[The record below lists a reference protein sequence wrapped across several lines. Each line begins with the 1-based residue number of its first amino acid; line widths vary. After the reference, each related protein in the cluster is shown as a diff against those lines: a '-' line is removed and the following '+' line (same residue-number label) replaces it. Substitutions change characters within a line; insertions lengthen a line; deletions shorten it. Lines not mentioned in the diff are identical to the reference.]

1 MIELHPTVL
10 SAGLVLAVAAS
21 PASSQTVV
29 ASEPQTVVAAVEAA
43 GMRTNVDRT
52 QGQAPHIESWHDGR
66 KFLILFYNCDE
77 AQENCRTLQFYF
89 GFNDAKDTT
98 LERINDWNRTKRF
111 TRAYRDD
118 EGDPVLEMDLDT
130 DPDGVSQAWFHEQL
144 ATWRTQMNAYREHIA
159 AR

>member
-1 MIELHPTVL
+1 MSRPKRIIAAIGV
-10 SAGLVLAVAAS
+10 GLALAS
-21 PASSQTVV
+21 PPALAQTVI
-29 ASEPQTVVAAVEAA
+29 ASEPQSVIAAVEAA
-43 GMRTNVDRT
+43 GMRAKFNRPE
-52 QGQAPHIESWHDGR
+52 GQSHHIESWHDGR

-77 AQENCRTLQFYF
+77 AQANCHTLQFYF

-98 LERINDWNRTKRF
+98 LDRLNDWNRTKRF

-118 EGDPVLEMDLDT
+118 QGDPVLEMDLDT
-130 DPDGVSQAWFHEQL
+130 DPDGVSQAWFLEQL